1 MGTSIFLYLN
11 HYDYR
16 LSWLCSSESAKLE
29 AQRLFSKKMTSK
41 LHCGVLS
48 EEEYTLKMAQT
59 VITEKLPDLKDCD
72 LIIEAI
78 PEDLELKRKM
88 FMHLDQIVKTDCI
101 FTTNSSSILPSQL
114 FPSEGRKNKTIGLH
128 FFFPVQLKKF
138 VELITTAQSS
148 SLVKEKLHH
157 FLEEIQKIPFC
168 QDENHSFILNRL
180 FLDFQAGAYQIYEEG
195 RLSYKEI
202 DDLVKEHLFPF
213 GVFEFFDHVGID
225 VMLASVRA
233 YTDDALNQDFYAPL
247 VAKMEELARLR
258 HLGIKTKQGF
268 YDYST
273 PTKNQTLAMVK
284 DELQEPYHREVAE
297 RLRNYFLNSV
307 KTVLESGFITADELA
322 EAIKDYTGMDKDP
335 FI

>member
-1 MGTSIFLYLN
+1 
-11 HYDYR
+11 
-16 LSWLCSSESAKLE
+16 
-29 AQRLFSKKMTSK
+29 
-41 LHCGVLS
+41 
-48 EEEYTLKMAQT
+48 
-59 VITEKLPDLKDCD
+59 
-72 LIIEAI
+72 
-78 PEDLELKRKM
+78 M
-88 FMHLDQIVKTDCI
+88 FMHLDQIVKTNCI
-101 FTTNSSSILPSQL
+101 FTTNSSSILPSKL
-114 FPSEGRKNKTIGLH
+114 FPSEGRKDKTVGLH

-138 VELITTAQSS
+138 VELITTVQTS
-148 SLVKEKLHH
+148 SLIKEKLHH
-157 FLEEIQKIPFC
+157 FLEEIQKIPLN

-247 VAKMEELARLR
+247 VAKMEELTRLK
-258 HLGIKTKQGF
+258 HLGIKSKQGF
-268 YDYST
+268 YDYSA
-273 PTKNQTLAMVK
+273 PIKNQSRIIIK
-284 DELQEPYHREVAE
+284 EGFPEPYHRQVTE

-307 KTVLESGFITADELA
+307 KSVLESGFIAADELA
-322 EAIKDYTGMDKDP
+322 EAIKDYTGMDKAP